1 MAIAWP
7 DALKITKCDPRL
19 RSLTRSGGRSVSGR
33 QQRVQADAGF
43 WEVTYEL
50 PINKPDRARSYEAMI
65 ALLRSGQE
73 ILARIVR
80 RNQPRGAYGEE
91 VTASLTSEIVPRATQ
106 IGITVTGAEIDAGTY
121 IGIGV
126 NRAHVITE
134 VVSGGPADFFNH
146 VSSDNKW
153 DDDIPWSD
161 AGPNAKAYVVNIMP
175 PVRAT
180 FGAGTVVKFKD
191 ITMRG
196 VLADMSDGD
205 LSLDL
210 GRFGA
215 VTLTI
220 QESI

>member
-7 DALKITKCDPRL
+7 EALKVTRCDPHL
-19 RSLTRSGGRSVSGR
+19 RAMTKGGGRTATGR
-33 QQRVQADAGF
+33 EQRVQADAGF

-50 PINKPDRARSYEAMI
+50 PINKPERARAYEAMI

-73 ILARIVR
+73 VLARIVR
-80 RNQPRGAYGEE
+80 RSQPRGAYGEE
-91 VTASLTSEIVPRATQ
+91 VTASLTSTVAPRDTQ

-153 DDDIPWSD
+153 DDGIPWSD
-161 AGPNAKAYVVNIMP
+161 AGPNAKAYVVKVMP
-175 PVRAT
+175 PIRAD

-210 GRFGA
+210 GRFGT

>member
-7 DALKITKCDPRL
+7 DALKITKCDPHL
-19 RSLTRSGGRSVSGR
+19 RSMSRSGGRSVSGR
-33 QQRVQADAGF
+33 QQRVYADAGF

-50 PINKPDRARSYEAMI
+50 PINRPERARAYEAMK
-65 ALLRSGQE
+65 ALLETGQE

-91 VTASLTSEIVPRATQ
+91 VTASLTSTVAPRDTQ
-106 IGITVTGAEIDAGTY
+106 ISITVTGAEIDAGTY

-134 VVSGGPADFFNH
+134 VVSGGPAEFFNH
-146 VSSDNKW
+146 VASDNKW
-153 DDDIPWSD
+153 DDGIPWSD
-161 AGPNAKAYVVNIMP
+161 AGPDAKTYVINVLP
-175 PVRAT
+175 PIRAG

-210 GRFGA
+210 GRFGT

-220 QESI
+220 QETI